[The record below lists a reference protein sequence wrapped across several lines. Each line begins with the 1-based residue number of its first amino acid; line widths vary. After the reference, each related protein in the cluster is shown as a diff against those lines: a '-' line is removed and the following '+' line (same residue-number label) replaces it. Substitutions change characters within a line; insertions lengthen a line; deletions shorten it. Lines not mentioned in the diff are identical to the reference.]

1 MVWSNSKDLLLS
13 LSHEK
18 ETLTWYVS
26 YHHMI
31 ERVIFYIALS
41 KRVSL
46 NFVGRDQCVPFP

>member
-26 YHHMI
+26 YHHTI
-31 ERVIFYIALS
+31 ERVVFYIALS